1 MQEEQCKFLTHRLNA
16 KAKESFGKRPFCRK
30 DSRFAAAPMCRF
42 AKCCG
47 CLLRKSVILLWLR
60 IPRHGIITSKLPLA
74 RLRVCKAHVPVLTHR
89 ALRTLNHA
97 KPKWK
102 SFSDW
107 RLRTKL
113 FFILALCLV
122 VSMLLS
128 VYNMFHISRAY
139 DRELYGA
146 LSNFLS
152 LSVTEIGY
160 KLDNVQQM
168 TTDLGQDSQIQTY
181 LSHNK
186 DASRAF
192 SSEYNA
198 LYYLVQDYYKKN
210 RVNCVSNITLYT
222 GNFTLRSNTSAN
234 VYVPDEVYKDLYEAA
249 LGANGA
255 TVCVTD
261 YSRDYGLFF
270 VKAIRRIE
278 NLRLDT
284 LGIEVVQVDL
294 EKLVK
299 SSVSLNQYDNVIFVL
314 TRPQDGAVMY
324 SSAGEAGP
332 QTLPTLDTESRWD
345 ICKLDSVKYF
355 VTADGSAD
363 YPWDYLCLVPYNEI
377 YASIRDALL
386 FCILFFL
393 AGIALTFLVCHFLV
407 DRITRR
413 FAKLI
418 SQMDQFAKYT
428 PDMVLPVDEFSGEE
442 REAGDEV
449 GMLSR
454 HFSHMAREIDGLIQ
468 TDYTNR
474 ILLREAQLKALEAQI
489 NPHFLYNTLSA
500 INWRAK
506 MRGAQEI
513 SDMVEAL
520 SNLLRVTLND
530 DSGLIPLE
538 QELSLVQSYIVIQR
552 IRFDET
558 LDYRLAVEADEL
570 KDVLIPKL
578 TLQPLIEN
586 AIRYGLEQSTQ
597 ICRVQLSVRRQG
609 AQLVLLVQND
619 GSLYEDDLL
628 EKLRQKTVTPH
639 GYGIGLLNIEK
650 RLEFA
655 FGKEAGLELYN
666 EDGMATARITIPC
679 RVS

>member
-1 MQEEQCKFLTHRLNA
+1 MK
-16 KAKESFGKRPFCRK
+16 
-30 DSRFAAAPMCRF
+30 
-42 AKCCG
+42 
-47 CLLRKSVILLWLR
+47 
-60 IPRHGIITSKLPLA
+60 
-74 RLRVCKAHVPVLTHR
+74 
-89 ALRTLNHA
+89 
-97 KPKWK
+97 KWK

-324 SSAGEAGP
+324 SSAGEAWP

>member
-1 MQEEQCKFLTHRLNA
+1 MK
-16 KAKESFGKRPFCRK
+16 
-30 DSRFAAAPMCRF
+30 
-42 AKCCG
+42 
-47 CLLRKSVILLWLR
+47 
-60 IPRHGIITSKLPLA
+60 
-74 RLRVCKAHVPVLTHR
+74 
-89 ALRTLNHA
+89 
-97 KPKWK
+97 KWK

-413 FAKLI
+413 FVKLI

-538 QELSLVQSYIVIQR
+538 KELSLVQSYIVIQR

>member
-1 MQEEQCKFLTHRLNA
+1 MK
-16 KAKESFGKRPFCRK
+16 
-30 DSRFAAAPMCRF
+30 
-42 AKCCG
+42 
-47 CLLRKSVILLWLR
+47 
-60 IPRHGIITSKLPLA
+60 
-74 RLRVCKAHVPVLTHR
+74 
-89 ALRTLNHA
+89 
-97 KPKWK
+97 KWK

-428 PDMVLPVDEFSGEE
+428 PDMVLPVDEFSGED

-538 QELSLVQSYIVIQR
+538 KELSLVQSYIVIQR

>member
-1 MQEEQCKFLTHRLNA
+1 MK
-16 KAKESFGKRPFCRK
+16 
-30 DSRFAAAPMCRF
+30 
-42 AKCCG
+42 
-47 CLLRKSVILLWLR
+47 
-60 IPRHGIITSKLPLA
+60 
-74 RLRVCKAHVPVLTHR
+74 
-89 ALRTLNHA
+89 
-97 KPKWK
+97 KWK

-538 QELSLVQSYIVIQR
+538 KELSLVQSYIVIQR

-666 EDGMATARITIPC
+666 EDGMATARITRPC

>member
-1 MQEEQCKFLTHRLNA
+1 MK
-16 KAKESFGKRPFCRK
+16 
-30 DSRFAAAPMCRF
+30 
-42 AKCCG
+42 
-47 CLLRKSVILLWLR
+47 
-60 IPRHGIITSKLPLA
+60 
-74 RLRVCKAHVPVLTHR
+74 
-89 ALRTLNHA
+89 
-97 KPKWK
+97 KWK

-255 TVCVTD
+255 TVCVTG
-261 YSRDYGLFF
+261 YSRDYGLYF

-538 QELSLVQSYIVIQR
+538 KELSLVQSYIVIQR

>member
-1 MQEEQCKFLTHRLNA
+1 MK
-16 KAKESFGKRPFCRK
+16 
-30 DSRFAAAPMCRF
+30 
-42 AKCCG
+42 
-47 CLLRKSVILLWLR
+47 
-60 IPRHGIITSKLPLA
+60 
-74 RLRVCKAHVPVLTHR
+74 
-89 ALRTLNHA
+89 
-97 KPKWK
+97 KWK

-222 GNFTLRSNTSAN
+222 GNFTLRSNTSAS

-538 QELSLVQSYIVIQR
+538 KELSLVQSYIVIQR

>member
-1 MQEEQCKFLTHRLNA
+1 MK
-16 KAKESFGKRPFCRK
+16 
-30 DSRFAAAPMCRF
+30 
-42 AKCCG
+42 
-47 CLLRKSVILLWLR
+47 
-60 IPRHGIITSKLPLA
+60 
-74 RLRVCKAHVPVLTHR
+74 
-89 ALRTLNHA
+89 
-97 KPKWK
+97 KWK

-255 TVCVTD
+255 TVCVSD

-538 QELSLVQSYIVIQR
+538 KELSLVQSYIVIQR

>member
-1 MQEEQCKFLTHRLNA
+1 MK
-16 KAKESFGKRPFCRK
+16 
-30 DSRFAAAPMCRF
+30 
-42 AKCCG
+42 
-47 CLLRKSVILLWLR
+47 
-60 IPRHGIITSKLPLA
+60 
-74 RLRVCKAHVPVLTHR
+74 
-89 ALRTLNHA
+89 
-97 KPKWK
+97 KWK

-363 YPWDYLCLVPYNEI
+363 YPWDYLCLVSYNEI

-538 QELSLVQSYIVIQR
+538 KELSLVQSYIVIQR

>member
-1 MQEEQCKFLTHRLNA
+1 MK
-16 KAKESFGKRPFCRK
+16 
-30 DSRFAAAPMCRF
+30 
-42 AKCCG
+42 
-47 CLLRKSVILLWLR
+47 
-60 IPRHGIITSKLPLA
+60 
-74 RLRVCKAHVPVLTHR
+74 
-89 ALRTLNHA
+89 
-97 KPKWK
+97 KWK

-538 QELSLVQSYIVIQR
+538 KELSLVQSYIVIQR

>member
-1 MQEEQCKFLTHRLNA
+1 MK
-16 KAKESFGKRPFCRK
+16 
-30 DSRFAAAPMCRF
+30 
-42 AKCCG
+42 
-47 CLLRKSVILLWLR
+47 
-60 IPRHGIITSKLPLA
+60 
-74 RLRVCKAHVPVLTHR
+74 
-89 ALRTLNHA
+89 
-97 KPKWK
+97 KWK

-128 VYNMFHISRAY
+128 VYNMVHISRAY

-538 QELSLVQSYIVIQR
+538 KELSLVQSYIVIQR

>member
-1 MQEEQCKFLTHRLNA
+1 MK
-16 KAKESFGKRPFCRK
+16 
-30 DSRFAAAPMCRF
+30 
-42 AKCCG
+42 
-47 CLLRKSVILLWLR
+47 
-60 IPRHGIITSKLPLA
+60 
-74 RLRVCKAHVPVLTHR
+74 
-89 ALRTLNHA
+89 
-97 KPKWK
+97 KWK

-345 ICKLDSVKYF
+345 ICKLDGVKYF

-393 AGIALTFLVCHFLV
+393 AGIALTFLVCPFLV

-428 PDMVLPVDEFSGEE
+428 PDMVLPVDEFSGED

>member
-1 MQEEQCKFLTHRLNA
+1 MK
-16 KAKESFGKRPFCRK
+16 
-30 DSRFAAAPMCRF
+30 
-42 AKCCG
+42 
-47 CLLRKSVILLWLR
+47 
-60 IPRHGIITSKLPLA
+60 
-74 RLRVCKAHVPVLTHR
+74 
-89 ALRTLNHA
+89 
-97 KPKWK
+97 KWK

-181 LSHNK
+181 LSHSK

-538 QELSLVQSYIVIQR
+538 KELSLVQSYIVIQR

>member
-1 MQEEQCKFLTHRLNA
+1 MK
-16 KAKESFGKRPFCRK
+16 
-30 DSRFAAAPMCRF
+30 
-42 AKCCG
+42 
-47 CLLRKSVILLWLR
+47 
-60 IPRHGIITSKLPLA
+60 
-74 RLRVCKAHVPVLTHR
+74 
-89 ALRTLNHA
+89 
-97 KPKWK
+97 KWK

-139 DRELYGA
+139 ERELYGA

-449 GMLSR
+449 SMLSR

-538 QELSLVQSYIVIQR
+538 KELSLVQSYIVIQR

>member
-1 MQEEQCKFLTHRLNA
+1 MK
-16 KAKESFGKRPFCRK
+16 
-30 DSRFAAAPMCRF
+30 
-42 AKCCG
+42 
-47 CLLRKSVILLWLR
+47 
-60 IPRHGIITSKLPLA
+60 
-74 RLRVCKAHVPVLTHR
+74 
-89 ALRTLNHA
+89 
-97 KPKWK
+97 KWK

-500 INWRAK
+500 INCRAK

-538 QELSLVQSYIVIQR
+538 KELSLVQSYIVIQR

-628 EKLRQKTVTPH
+628 EKLRQRTVTPH

>member
-1 MQEEQCKFLTHRLNA
+1 MK
-16 KAKESFGKRPFCRK
+16 
-30 DSRFAAAPMCRF
+30 
-42 AKCCG
+42 
-47 CLLRKSVILLWLR
+47 
-60 IPRHGIITSKLPLA
+60 
-74 RLRVCKAHVPVLTHR
+74 
-89 ALRTLNHA
+89 
-97 KPKWK
+97 KWK

-160 KLDNVQQM
+160 KLDNIQQM

-538 QELSLVQSYIVIQR
+538 KELSLVQSYIVIQR

>member
-1 MQEEQCKFLTHRLNA
+1 MK
-16 KAKESFGKRPFCRK
+16 
-30 DSRFAAAPMCRF
+30 
-42 AKCCG
+42 
-47 CLLRKSVILLWLR
+47 
-60 IPRHGIITSKLPLA
+60 
-74 RLRVCKAHVPVLTHR
+74 
-89 ALRTLNHA
+89 
-97 KPKWK
+97 KWK

-538 QELSLVQSYIVIQR
+538 KELSLVQSYIVIQR

-558 LDYRLAVEADEL
+558 LNYRLAVEADEL

>member
-1 MQEEQCKFLTHRLNA
+1 MK
-16 KAKESFGKRPFCRK
+16 
-30 DSRFAAAPMCRF
+30 
-42 AKCCG
+42 
-47 CLLRKSVILLWLR
+47 
-60 IPRHGIITSKLPLA
+60 
-74 RLRVCKAHVPVLTHR
+74 
-89 ALRTLNHA
+89 
-97 KPKWK
+97 KWK

-210 RVNCVSNITLYT
+210 RVNCVSNITLCT

-558 LDYRLAVEADEL
+558 LDYMLAVEADEL

>member
-1 MQEEQCKFLTHRLNA
+1 MK
-16 KAKESFGKRPFCRK
+16 
-30 DSRFAAAPMCRF
+30 
-42 AKCCG
+42 
-47 CLLRKSVILLWLR
+47 
-60 IPRHGIITSKLPLA
+60 
-74 RLRVCKAHVPVLTHR
+74 
-89 ALRTLNHA
+89 
-97 KPKWK
+97 KWK

-299 SSVSLNQYDNVIFVL
+299 SSVSLNQCDNVIFVL

>member
-1 MQEEQCKFLTHRLNA
+1 MK
-16 KAKESFGKRPFCRK
+16 
-30 DSRFAAAPMCRF
+30 
-42 AKCCG
+42 
-47 CLLRKSVILLWLR
+47 
-60 IPRHGIITSKLPLA
+60 
-74 RLRVCKAHVPVLTHR
+74 
-89 ALRTLNHA
+89 
-97 KPKWK
+97 KWK

-146 LSNFLS
+146 LSHFFS

>member
-1 MQEEQCKFLTHRLNA
+1 MK
-16 KAKESFGKRPFCRK
+16 
-30 DSRFAAAPMCRF
+30 
-42 AKCCG
+42 
-47 CLLRKSVILLWLR
+47 
-60 IPRHGIITSKLPLA
+60 
-74 RLRVCKAHVPVLTHR
+74 
-89 ALRTLNHA
+89 
-97 KPKWK
+97 KWK

-284 LGIEVVQVDL
+284 LGIEVVQVNL

-538 QELSLVQSYIVIQR
+538 KELSLVQSYIVIQR

>member
-1 MQEEQCKFLTHRLNA
+1 MK
-16 KAKESFGKRPFCRK
+16 
-30 DSRFAAAPMCRF
+30 
-42 AKCCG
+42 
-47 CLLRKSVILLWLR
+47 
-60 IPRHGIITSKLPLA
+60 
-74 RLRVCKAHVPVLTHR
+74 
-89 ALRTLNHA
+89 
-97 KPKWK
+97 KWK

-139 DRELYGA
+139 ERELYGA

-413 FAKLI
+413 FAKPI

-538 QELSLVQSYIVIQR
+538 KELSLVQSYIVIQR

>member
-1 MQEEQCKFLTHRLNA
+1 MK
-16 KAKESFGKRPFCRK
+16 
-30 DSRFAAAPMCRF
+30 
-42 AKCCG
+42 
-47 CLLRKSVILLWLR
+47 
-60 IPRHGIITSKLPLA
+60 
-74 RLRVCKAHVPVLTHR
+74 
-89 ALRTLNHA
+89 
-97 KPKWK
+97 KWK

-168 TTDLGQDSQIQTY
+168 TTDLDQDSQIQTY

-538 QELSLVQSYIVIQR
+538 KELSLVQSYIVIQR

>member
-1 MQEEQCKFLTHRLNA
+1 MK
-16 KAKESFGKRPFCRK
+16 
-30 DSRFAAAPMCRF
+30 
-42 AKCCG
+42 
-47 CLLRKSVILLWLR
+47 
-60 IPRHGIITSKLPLA
+60 
-74 RLRVCKAHVPVLTHR
+74 
-89 ALRTLNHA
+89 
-97 KPKWK
+97 KWK

-355 VTADGSAD
+355 VTADGSAN

-538 QELSLVQSYIVIQR
+538 KELSLVQSYIVIQR

>member
-1 MQEEQCKFLTHRLNA
+1 MK
-16 KAKESFGKRPFCRK
+16 
-30 DSRFAAAPMCRF
+30 
-42 AKCCG
+42 
-47 CLLRKSVILLWLR
+47 
-60 IPRHGIITSKLPLA
+60 
-74 RLRVCKAHVPVLTHR
+74 
-89 ALRTLNHA
+89 
-97 KPKWK
+97 KWK

-538 QELSLVQSYIVIQR
+538 QELSLVQFYIVIQR

>member
-1 MQEEQCKFLTHRLNA
+1 MK
-16 KAKESFGKRPFCRK
+16 
-30 DSRFAAAPMCRF
+30 
-42 AKCCG
+42 
-47 CLLRKSVILLWLR
+47 
-60 IPRHGIITSKLPLA
+60 
-74 RLRVCKAHVPVLTHR
+74 
-89 ALRTLNHA
+89 
-97 KPKWK
+97 KWK

-314 TRPQDGAVMY
+314 TQPQDGAVMY

-538 QELSLVQSYIVIQR
+538 KELSLVQSYIVIQR

>member
-1 MQEEQCKFLTHRLNA
+1 MK
-16 KAKESFGKRPFCRK
+16 
-30 DSRFAAAPMCRF
+30 
-42 AKCCG
+42 
-47 CLLRKSVILLWLR
+47 
-60 IPRHGIITSKLPLA
+60 
-74 RLRVCKAHVPVLTHR
+74 
-89 ALRTLNHA
+89 
-97 KPKWK
+97 KWK

-538 QELSLVQSYIVIQR
+538 KELSLVQSYIVIQR

-639 GYGIGLLNIEK
+639 GYGIGLLDIEK

>member
-1 MQEEQCKFLTHRLNA
+1 MK
-16 KAKESFGKRPFCRK
+16 
-30 DSRFAAAPMCRF
+30 
-42 AKCCG
+42 
-47 CLLRKSVILLWLR
+47 
-60 IPRHGIITSKLPLA
+60 
-74 RLRVCKAHVPVLTHR
+74 
-89 ALRTLNHA
+89 
-97 KPKWK
+97 KWK

-355 VTADGSAD
+355 VTADGSED

-538 QELSLVQSYIVIQR
+538 KELSLVQSYIVIQR

>member
-1 MQEEQCKFLTHRLNA
+1 MK
-16 KAKESFGKRPFCRK
+16 
-30 DSRFAAAPMCRF
+30 
-42 AKCCG
+42 
-47 CLLRKSVILLWLR
+47 
-60 IPRHGIITSKLPLA
+60 
-74 RLRVCKAHVPVLTHR
+74 
-89 ALRTLNHA
+89 
-97 KPKWK
+97 KWK

-474 ILLREAQLKALEAQI
+474 MLREAQLKALEAQI

-538 QELSLVQSYIVIQR
+538 KELSLVQSYIVIQR

>member
-1 MQEEQCKFLTHRLNA
+1 MK
-16 KAKESFGKRPFCRK
+16 
-30 DSRFAAAPMCRF
+30 
-42 AKCCG
+42 
-47 CLLRKSVILLWLR
+47 
-60 IPRHGIITSKLPLA
+60 
-74 RLRVCKAHVPVLTHR
+74 
-89 ALRTLNHA
+89 
-97 KPKWK
+97 KWK

-538 QELSLVQSYIVIQR
+538 KELSLVQSYIVIQR

-586 AIRYGLEQSTQ
+586 AIRYCLEQSTQ

>member
-1 MQEEQCKFLTHRLNA
+1 MK
-16 KAKESFGKRPFCRK
+16 
-30 DSRFAAAPMCRF
+30 
-42 AKCCG
+42 
-47 CLLRKSVILLWLR
+47 
-60 IPRHGIITSKLPLA
+60 
-74 RLRVCKAHVPVLTHR
+74 
-89 ALRTLNHA
+89 
-97 KPKWK
+97 KWK

-345 ICKLDSVKYF
+345 ICKLDGVKYF

-474 ILLREAQLKALEAQI
+474 ILLREAQLKVLEAQI

>member
-1 MQEEQCKFLTHRLNA
+1 MK
-16 KAKESFGKRPFCRK
+16 
-30 DSRFAAAPMCRF
+30 
-42 AKCCG
+42 
-47 CLLRKSVILLWLR
+47 
-60 IPRHGIITSKLPLA
+60 
-74 RLRVCKAHVPVLTHR
+74 
-89 ALRTLNHA
+89 
-97 KPKWK
+97 KWK

-393 AGIALTFLVCHFLV
+393 AGIALPFLVCHFLV

>member
-1 MQEEQCKFLTHRLNA
+1 MK
-16 KAKESFGKRPFCRK
+16 
-30 DSRFAAAPMCRF
+30 
-42 AKCCG
+42 
-47 CLLRKSVILLWLR
+47 
-60 IPRHGIITSKLPLA
+60 
-74 RLRVCKAHVPVLTHR
+74 
-89 ALRTLNHA
+89 
-97 KPKWK
+97 KWK

-345 ICKLDSVKYF
+345 ICKLDGVKYF

-377 YASIRDALL
+377 YVSIRDALL

-538 QELSLVQSYIVIQR
+538 KELSLVQSYIVIQR

>member
-1 MQEEQCKFLTHRLNA
+1 MK
-16 KAKESFGKRPFCRK
+16 
-30 DSRFAAAPMCRF
+30 
-42 AKCCG
+42 
-47 CLLRKSVILLWLR
+47 
-60 IPRHGIITSKLPLA
+60 
-74 RLRVCKAHVPVLTHR
+74 
-89 ALRTLNHA
+89 
-97 KPKWK
+97 KWK

-284 LGIEVVQVDL
+284 LGIEVAQVDL

-538 QELSLVQSYIVIQR
+538 KELSLVQSYIVIQR

>member
-1 MQEEQCKFLTHRLNA
+1 MK
-16 KAKESFGKRPFCRK
+16 
-30 DSRFAAAPMCRF
+30 
-42 AKCCG
+42 
-47 CLLRKSVILLWLR
+47 
-60 IPRHGIITSKLPLA
+60 
-74 RLRVCKAHVPVLTHR
+74 
-89 ALRTLNHA
+89 
-97 KPKWK
+97 KWK

-234 VYVPDEVYKDLYEAA
+234 VYVPDEVYKDLYETA

-345 ICKLDSVKYF
+345 ICKLDGVKYF